1 MNGFYEF
8 MTLICMVTAVIML
21 ACSQVQYATYFVA
34 LAIYYKIELL
44 KQKQ

>member
-1 MNGFYEF
+1 MENFNEI
-8 MTLICMVTAVIML
+8 MTVICMVTAVIML